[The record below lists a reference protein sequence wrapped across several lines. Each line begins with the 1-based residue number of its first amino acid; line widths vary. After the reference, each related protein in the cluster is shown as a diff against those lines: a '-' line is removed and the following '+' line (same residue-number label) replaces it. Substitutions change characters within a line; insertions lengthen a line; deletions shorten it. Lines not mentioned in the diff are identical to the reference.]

1 VYLPEEGRT
10 APSLTLRRPDSQVR
24 ASAGRRS
31 VTRTSGGGQYVDAAL
46 PCAGT
51 SDLAL
56 DATLRA
62 AAPYQPARRA
72 RRVEGPAVCL
82 RRSDLRVKVR
92 EARTGA
98 LIIFVVDAS
107 GSMGAQRRMAAAK
120 GAVLALLHDAYRRR
134 DRVGLVMFRGVC
146 ATPVLSPTGSVE
158 LAERHLRE
166 LPTGGRTPLAHGLVT
181 AVTMVRHHLASDPA
195 AIPLLV
201 ILSDGRANVALRRD
215 SPEASGSGEALSDA
229 RAAASEIARLGWASI
244 VVDTEAGRTRLGL
257 AGDLSAALGACY
269 MRLDE
274 MKAGGLVAAVLAR
287 ATRSVPRQHRRKGR

>member
-1 VYLPEEGRT
+1 VYLPEEGCT
-10 APSLTLRRPDSQVR
+10 APSLTLRRPDSRVR
-24 ASAGRRS
+24 AGAGRRS
-31 VTRTSGGGQYVDAAL
+31 VTRTSGGGQYVGAAL
-46 PCAGT
+46 PRGDA

-62 AAPYQPARRA
+62 AAPYQRTRRA
-72 RRVEGPAVCL
+72 GRVEGLAVSL

-134 DRVGLVMFRGVC
+134 DRVGLVTFRGVR
-146 ATPVLSPTGSVE
+146 ATAVLSPTGSVE

-181 AVTMVRHHLASDPA
+181 AAAMVRHHLASAPA

-201 ILSDGRANVALRRD
+201 ILSDGRANVAFPVD
-215 SPEASGSGEALSDA
+215 SREASGSGDALSDA
-229 RAAASEIARLGWASI
+229 RTVASEIARLGWAGI

-257 AGDLSAALGACY
+257 AHDLSVALGACY
-269 MRLDE
+269 LRLDE
-274 MKAGGLVAAVLAR
+274 MTAGGLASAVLSR
-287 ATRSVPRQHRRKGR
+287 AARSVPLHGRRRGR